1 MNNKSL
7 HYLPLVLIS
16 LALISGCGSLMPKP
30 DPALDKLAR
39 GLATQVRSQNQDIES
54 SKGTGWVKLETD
66 TRQDIFNIAWAA
78 VSPNQLRITFLVSG
92 HPFETIVA
100 SGKQVTFISHTGEHD
115 IHTTATPDPDLK
127 KFIQLPVKLSEL
139 IAILLGRIPV
149 HRFDQAW
156 FEGGITCPSPIL
168 LKQNWKPLFQ
178 KIQTDPDGMV
188 QQLFFL
194 DQNSDLIYDISY
206 LKHQTFG
213 TNQVPVTLL
222 LQDALGRKIHL
233 HLTRF
238 IPNPPIKESV
248 FQLTETGS

>member
-1 MNNKSL
+1 MNNKIL
-7 HYLPLVLIS
+7 PCLPLVLIS
-16 LALISGCGSLMPKP
+16 LALISGCGTLRPKP

-39 GLATQVRSQNQDIES
+39 GLATEVRSQNQEIES

-66 TRQDIFNIAWAA
+66 TRRDIFNIAWAA
-78 VSPNQLRITFLVSG
+78 VSPNKLRITFLASG

-100 SGKQVTFISHTGEHD
+100 SGKEVTFISHAGEHNL
-115 IHTTATPDPDLK
+115 HTTATPDPDLK
-127 KFIQLPVKLSEL
+127 KFIQIPVKLSEL

-149 HRFDQAW
+149 NPFDQAW
-156 FEGGITCPSPIL
+156 FEGSITCPSPIL
-168 LKQNWKPLFQ
+168 LKQNWKPTLQ

-194 DQNSDLIYDISY
+194 DQNSALIYDITY
-206 LKHQTFG
+206 LEHQPFG

-222 LQDALGRKIHL
+222 FQDALGRKIHL
-233 HLTRF
+233 HLNRF